1 MNHTIADVIQALS
14 FYLYVLNL
22 YTHTFHILVR
32 EQMEFRGKLMMIFND
47 HYRWT
52 KGTLLNTKTHVASL
66 GYSAVSFYE
75 HLKLVRI
82 VVACPF

>member
-1 MNHTIADVIQALS
+1 MLMVKGLS
-14 FYLYVLNL
+14 FLSHV
-22 YTHTFHILVR
+22 ILVCIVR
-32 EQMEFRGKLMMIFND
+32 EQMEFRGKLMMIFSD

-66 GYSAVSFYE
+66 GYGAVSFYE
-75 HLKLVRI
+75 HLKLVCI

>member
-1 MNHTIADVIQALS
+1 MLESIISATL
-14 FYLYVLNL
+14 L
-22 YTHTFHILVR
+22 LVR
-32 EQMEFRGKLMMIFND
+32 EQMEFRGKLMMILND
-47 HYRWT
+47 HYRLT

-66 GYSAVSFYE
+66 GYGAVSFYE